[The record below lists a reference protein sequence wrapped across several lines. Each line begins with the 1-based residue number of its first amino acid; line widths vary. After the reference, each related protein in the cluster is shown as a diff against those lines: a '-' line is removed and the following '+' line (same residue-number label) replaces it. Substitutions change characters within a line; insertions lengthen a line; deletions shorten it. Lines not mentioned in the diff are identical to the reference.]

1 VPFLEVR
8 LPVLVFASTLGFAF
22 FSTLGLGF
30 FSGFFSAGGFGL
42 GLVALLTAAL
52 AAFALF

>member
-22 FSTLGLGF
+22 FSTLG
-30 FSGFFSAGGFGL
+30 FGL